1 MMLLQQQLVKSGL
14 QKNEKAKRA
23 LIVQSY
29 LLQQL
34 ALRTH

>member
-14 QKNEKAKRA
+14 QKSEKVKRV

-29 LLQQL
+29 LPQRL